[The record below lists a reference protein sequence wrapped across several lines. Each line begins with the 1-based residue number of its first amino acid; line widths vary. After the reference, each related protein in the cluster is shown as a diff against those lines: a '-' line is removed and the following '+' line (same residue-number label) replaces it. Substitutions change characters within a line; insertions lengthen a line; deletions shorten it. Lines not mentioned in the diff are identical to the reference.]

1 MRGDVDKIACPP
13 FLHCSSTLV
22 AFLLMS
28 TEPALRRAL
37 RYRIEDI
44 STGWLLAPTERQ
56 RHPLR
61 TGKHSCTQIGR
72 IRVLFEPVELD
83 LPALP
88 LKPATACN
96 SGANARSRNCSSR
109 LAARQ
114 PRPQGKVRRFL
125 AR

>member
-1 MRGDVDKIACPP
+1 MGDVDKILCPP
-13 FLHCSSTLV
+13 FLHCSSMLV

-37 RYRIEDI
+37 RYRIEDTL
-44 STGWLLAPTERQ
+44 TGWLSTPTERQ

-61 TGKHSCTQIGR
+61 TGKHSCTQTETIS
-72 IRVLFEPVELD
+72 VLFEPVELD
-83 LPALP
+83 LPGLP
-88 LKPATACN
+88 SKPATACS

-114 PRPQGKVRRFL
+114 PQPQGRACRFL